1 MNAKTQHMVK
11 IAMNKSLLKEYNV
24 NGKRTVYLNDG
35 DEFQL
40 QFFNPHSFRV
50 AASISFN
57 DSLNSSRKL
66 IINPGERVWLER
78 YLDENKKLCF
88 KTYWV
93 DKGNAVVD
101 NAIATN
107 GKISINFYKERTYE
121 LPTYI
126 TYEPH
131 IYYNNTIGID
141 TPLTTR
147 PPYDYVTGNNY
158 KTNLSSEIV
167 AELGA
172 YYCQSVSDPQ
182 ALKASSYNDGANA
195 TATAASSYAY
205 STSTITDT
213 PSFSDLADKWLKNGK
228 NSCIN
233 DPKPKKQKET
243 GRIEKGKYSNQDFN
257 EISLNMESFAFEWE
271 TIYILP
277 ETEKP
282 FTNKDLQKK
291 YCPNCGRKLKEKF
304 KFCPF
309 CGEKL

>member
-1 MNAKTQHMVK
+1 MNAKMQNMVK
-11 IAMNKSLLKEYNV
+11 VAMNKSLLKEYNV
-24 NGKRTVYLNDG
+24 NGKRVVYLNDG

-40 QFFNPHSFRV
+40 QFFNPHPFRV

-107 GKISINFYKERTYE
+107 GKISINFYKEQTYV
-121 LPTYI
+121 PTYT
-126 TYEPH
+126 TYEPR
-131 IYYNNTIGID
+131 IYYNTTFDID

-147 PPYDYVTGNNY
+147 YATRSFCKAN
-158 KTNLSSEIV
+158 TTSENT
-167 AELGA
+167 ADLGA
-172 YYCQSVSDPQ
+172 HYCQSVSDPE
-182 ALKASSYNDGANA
+182 ALKASSIYSGANA
-195 TATAASSYAY
+195 TATAATHYAY
-205 STSTITDT
+205 STSTITT
-213 PSFSDLADKWLKNGK
+213 APSFFDLVDKSLKNGK
-228 NSCIN
+228 NSSIN
-233 DPKPKKQKET
+233 NPKPKKQKET
-243 GRIEKGKYSNQDFN
+243 GRIEKGKYSNQDLD
-257 EISLNMESFAFEWE
+257 EISLNMEPFAFEWE